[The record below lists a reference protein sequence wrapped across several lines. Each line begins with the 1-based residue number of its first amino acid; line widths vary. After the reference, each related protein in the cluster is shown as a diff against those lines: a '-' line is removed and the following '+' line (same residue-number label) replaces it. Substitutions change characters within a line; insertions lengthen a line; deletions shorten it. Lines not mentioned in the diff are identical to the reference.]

1 MKRFIIFALV
11 LLPALLNAG
20 VILKKSGQRLED
32 ISIKSV
38 TDTEIVYTTL
48 DGTET
53 TIPKSEVSA
62 VLHDDGRYEEI
73 RQQTSTPYSSD
84 NEYSNGSDYG
94 SAYSSDDNSSQ
105 MSWGGDATEVNV
117 IACGVDIM
125 KVYKVD
131 HQYDGAKVEYRITYK
146 GQDAEP
152 EWTYLGTTPF
162 AYLKSNASNNKFL
175 NNEIRELAEIQP
187 LAIDNFKKMKK
198 LEFRLSK
205 EGYATAIVSPLI
217 QFDFNGIYYM
227 ISLNKL
233 KPLADGAATGAVTA
247 PEDDNQAYAT
257 QNAAKTLTREQRRQ
271 QQDSI
276 QQAAIAA
283 YQLEQQRKQFV
294 ADSIKQAKLEAER
307 LAAERQQ
314 FVADSIQQAKLAEKR
329 LAEERRKF
337 VADSIQQA
345 KIAHEESVK
354 NLSRYSITK
363 VSNREFVCNGTKL
376 NRKEYQ
382 QLLMLNCP
390 DAYVKYKKGT
400 TDIAVGWTLFC
411 LGLAGGATMYAL
423 WETTDIEET
432 PTIIGGAASGAV
444 LLASIPIIGT
454 GHGRHKKALNMYNSQ
469 CVSQDAKLS
478 LNFGATRN
486 GMGLTLNW

>member
-1 MKRFIIFALV
+1 MKRLIIIALV

-20 VILKKSGQRLED
+20 VILKKSGQRLEEV
-32 ISIKSV
+32 SIKSV

-48 DGTET
+48 DGAET
-53 TIPKSEVSA
+53 SIQKSEVSA
-62 VLHDDGRYEEI
+62 VLYDDGRYEEI
-73 RQQTSTPYSSD
+73 RQATAQNNY
-84 NEYSNGSDYG
+84 NN
-94 SAYSSDDNSSQ
+94 DDN
-105 MSWGGDATEVNV
+105 AFAV
-117 IACGVDIM
+117 
-125 KVYKVD
+125 
-131 HQYDGAKVEYRITYK
+131 KVE
-146 GQDAEP
+146 
-152 EWTYLGTTPF
+152 
-162 AYLKSNASNNKFL
+162 
-175 NNEIRELAEIQP
+175 REL
-187 LAIDNFKKMKK
+187 
-198 LEFRLSK
+198 S
-205 EGYATAIVSPLI
+205 
-217 QFDFNGIYYM
+217 
-227 ISLNKL
+227 
-233 KPLADGAATGAVTA
+233 
-247 PEDDNQAYAT
+247 
-257 QNAAKTLTREQRRQ
+257 RE

-276 QQAAIAA
+276 WQAQAEANRIAK
-283 YQLEQQRKQFV
+283 EHKQFV
-294 ADSIKQAKLEAER
+294 ADSIKAAKLAAAA
-307 LAAERQQ
+307 LAYQI
-314 FVADSIQQAKLAEKR
+314 ADSLQQAKKAEAALAREQR
-329 LAEERRKF
+329 RQRQDSIWQAQAEAYRIAQEHKQF

-345 KIAHEESVK
+345 KIAHEESIK

-400 TDIAVGWTLFC
+400 TNIAVGWTLFC

-432 PTIIGGAASGAV
+432 PTIIGGATSGAL